1 MKLRPQH
8 LLAFGLVGFLWLVG
22 AGTFLPL
29 PLPTGKALRGVTTP
43 PPAPT
48 WDWET
53 LRSGA
58 AFRAVETWYSAN
70 VGFRNAWVR
79 LDNQISYSLFGETL
93 TRPEGTHVVAGDD
106 DWLFEHHYITYAVKP
121 AHMSEADIRSSLASI
136 RRVQDKLA
144 ARGVPFLLVVAPSK
158 VEVYPEKV
166 PAVYWGGRDP
176 AAIETNFERA
186 RPFFA
191 EYGIN
196 LYDGPARFLEWKRT
210 LPDNLFTRSGTHWSY
225 YAVSQVLADLRARLN
240 PGMRHPLPEFRIAAL
255 RNRAPVGNDEDLL
268 ELMNL
273 LVSAPYR
280 HRAPY
285 PELVAHTAVPEADLP
300 RILWVHDSFG
310 WALIDLLYP
319 ARAARPSE
327 SLYYFKSAFSIPG
340 IKPVDRD
347 LPTLDWEEYLKD
359 YDAVVMVWTEI
370 AFDFTGWGFFEA
382 VDRALP

>member
-1 MKLRPQH
+1 MNIRPQH
-8 LLAFGLVGFLWLVG
+8 FLAFGFVAFLWLVG
-22 AGTFLPL
+22 VLTYVPV
-29 PLPTGKALRGVTTP
+29 PVGKPLRGATTP
-43 PPAPT
+43 PPPP
-48 WDWET
+48 DWSLEH

-58 AFRAVETWYSAN
+58 TFRAVETWYGAH
-70 VGFRNAWVR
+70 VGFRNWWVR

-93 TRPEGTHVVAGDD
+93 KRTEGTHVVAGDD

-121 AHMSEADIRSSLASI
+121 AHMSEADIRASLASI

-186 RPFFA
+186 RPYFA

-196 LYDGPARFLEWKRT
+196 LYDGPARFQEWKRT

-225 YAVSQVLADLRARLN
+225 YAVNNVLADLRERLN
-240 PGMRHPLPEFRIAAL
+240 PAMRRPLPEFRVGAL
-255 RNRAPVGNDEDLL
+255 RNRDPVGNDEDLL

-273 LVSAPYR
+273 LVGAPYR
-280 HRAPY
+280 HPAPY
-285 PELVAHTAVPEADLP
+285 PELVAQTAVPEADLP

-327 SLYYFKSAFSIPG
+327 SLYYFKTAFAIPG
-340 IKPVDRD
+340 VKPIDRN
-347 LPTLDWEEYLKD
+347 LHTLNWEDYLKD